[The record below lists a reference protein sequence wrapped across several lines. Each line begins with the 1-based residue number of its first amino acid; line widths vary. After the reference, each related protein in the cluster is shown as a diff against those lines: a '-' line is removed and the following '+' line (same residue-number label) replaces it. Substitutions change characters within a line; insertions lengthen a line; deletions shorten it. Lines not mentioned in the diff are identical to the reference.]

1 VLPKVSGGVSLVDR
15 VAEMISDEITSGR
28 LSPGE
33 RLPSE
38 VQLVEQLGVSRTVVR
53 EAVSRLRNAGL
64 VEPRQGAGV
73 FVLAPRMK
81 PLDLS
86 AEAQQ
91 TKASVLQV
99 VEVRRAME
107 GEAAAL
113 AATRA
118 TPEDVRRIRAAL
130 EAIDAD
136 VRGGGDGVDAD
147 LAFHQS
153 VVDSTGNPVLAET
166 LRYIG
171 SLMRSGMQVT
181 RANEAR
187 RADFTAQVRR
197 EHQLMLAAI
206 EVGDPEAARAAARQH
221 MEHAAERLQQADDR
235 FWTEAGLQ
243 AFEVNG

>member
-1 VLPKVSGGVSLVDR
+1 MLSKVSGAGSLADR
-15 VAEMISDEITSGR
+15 VAELLSDEITSGR
-28 LSPGE
+28 LEPGQ

-38 VQLVEQLGVSRTVVR
+38 PQLVEQLGVSRTVVR

-73 FVLAPRMK
+73 FVLEPRMQ

-86 AEAQQ
+86 VDAER
-91 TKASVLQV
+91 TKTSVLHI

-118 TPEDVRRIRAAL
+118 APDDIAQIRAAL
-130 EAIDAD
+130 VAIDDD
-136 VRGGGDGVDAD
+136 VRAGGDGVDAD

-153 VVDSTGNPVLAET
+153 VGDATGNPVLAET
-166 LRYIG
+166 LRYIS
-171 SLMRSGMQVT
+171 SLMRNGIRVT

-187 RADFTAQVRR
+187 RADFIAQVRK
-197 EHQLMLAAI
+197 EHHDLVAAI
-206 EVGDPEAARAAARQH
+206 ETGDAEAARAAARAH
-221 MEHAAERLQQADDR
+221 MEHAAQRLRHADDE
-235 FWTEAGLQ
+235 FWTAAGVR
-243 AFEVNG
+243 AFEEGS

>member
-1 VLPKVSGGVSLVDR
+1 VLTKLSGGVSLVDR
-15 VAEMISDEITSGR
+15 VAEVISEEITSGR
-28 LSPGE
+28 LSPGD

-118 TPEDVRRIRAAL
+118 TPEDIRRIRAAL
-130 EAIDAD
+130 EAIDDD
-136 VRGGGDGVDAD
+136 VRAGGDGVDAD

-171 SLMRSGMQVT
+171 SLMRSGMRVT

-197 EHQLMLAAI
+197 EHDLMLEAI
-206 EVGDPEAARAAARQH
+206 EGGDAEAARAAARQH

-235 FWTEAGLQ
+235 FWSESGVL
-243 AFEVNG
+243 AFEANS

>member
-1 VLPKVSGGVSLVDR
+1 VSGAVSLVDR
-15 VAEMISDEITSGR
+15 VAEVISEEITSGR
-28 LSPGE
+28 LSPGD
-33 RLPSE
+33 RLPTE
-38 VQLVEQLGVSRTVVR
+38 VQLVKQLGVSRTVVR

-73 FVLAPRMK
+73 FVLEPRVH

-86 AEAQQ
+86 GEAQR
-91 TKASVLQV
+91 TKASVFQV

-113 AATRA
+113 AAARA
-118 TPEDVRRIRAAL
+118 KPADLRRMRAAL

-136 VRGGGDGVDAD
+136 VRAGGDGVDAD

-171 SLMRSGMQVT
+171 SLMRNGIRVT

-197 EHQLMLAAI
+197 EHQILLEAVEA
-206 EVGDPEAARAAARQH
+206 GDPEAARAAARQH

-235 FWTEAGLQ
+235 FWTEAGVL
-243 AFEVNG
+243 AFEANG

>member
-15 VAEMISDEITSGR
+15 VAEVISDEITSGR
-28 LSPGE
+28 LSPGD

-73 FVLAPRMK
+73 FVLTPRMK

-86 AEAQQ
+86 SEAQQ

-118 TPEDVRRIRAAL
+118 TPEAIRRIRAAL
-130 EAIDAD
+130 EAIDDD
-136 VRGGGDGVDAD
+136 VRAGGDGVDAD
-147 LAFHQS
+147 LAFHQC

-171 SLMRSGMQVT
+171 SLMRSGMRVT

-197 EHQLMLAAI
+197 EHQLMLEAI
-206 EVGDPEAARAAARQH
+206 EGGDPEAARAAARQH

-235 FWTEAGLQ
+235 FWSESGVL
-243 AFEVNG
+243 AFEANS

>member
-1 VLPKVSGGVSLVDR
+1 VLPKVSGAVSLVDR
-15 VAEMISDEITSGR
+15 VAEVISEEITSGR
-28 LSPGE
+28 LSAGD
-33 RLPSE
+33 RLPTE
-38 VQLVEQLGVSRTVVR
+38 VQLVKQLGVSRTVVR

-73 FVLAPRMK
+73 FVLEPRVH

-86 AEAQQ
+86 GEAQR

-113 AATRA
+113 AAARA
-118 TPEDVRRIRAAL
+118 KPADLRRMRAAL

-136 VRGGGDGVDAD
+136 VRAGGDGVDAD

-171 SLMRSGMQVT
+171 SLMRNGIRVT

-197 EHQLMLAAI
+197 EHQILLEAVEA
-206 EVGDPEAARAAARQH
+206 GDPEAARAAARQH

-235 FWTEAGLQ
+235 FWTEAGVL
-243 AFEVNG
+243 AFEANG

>member
-1 VLPKVSGGVSLVDR
+1 MLPKVSGAISLADR
-15 VAEMISDEITSGR
+15 VAEVLTDEITSGR
-28 LSPGE
+28 LSPGD
-33 RLPSE
+33 RLPTE
-38 VQLVEQLGVSRTVVR
+38 VQLVKQLGVSRTVVR

-73 FVLAPRMK
+73 FVLAPRVQ

-86 AEAQQ
+86 VEAQR
-91 TKASVLQV
+91 TKASVLQI
-99 VEVRRAME
+99 VEVRQAME
-107 GEAAAL
+107 GEAAAM

-118 TPEDVRRIRAAL
+118 TPEDIRRIRGAL
-130 EAIDAD
+130 AAIDAD
-136 VRGGGDGVDAD
+136 VRAGGDGVDAD

-153 VVDSTGNPVLAET
+153 LGDATGNLVLAET

-171 SLMRSGMQVT
+171 SLMRSGIRVT

-197 EHQLMLAAI
+197 EHQVLVDAI
-206 EVGDPEAARAAARQH
+206 EAGDPEAARAAARQH
-221 MEHAAERLQQADDR
+221 MEHAAERLLQADDR
-235 FWTEAGLQ
+235 FWTESGVL

>member
-1 VLPKVSGGVSLVDR
+1 VLPKVSGAVSLVDR
-15 VAEMISDEITSGR
+15 VAEVISEEITSGR
-28 LSPGE
+28 LSPGD
-33 RLPSE
+33 RLPTE
-38 VQLVEQLGVSRTVVR
+38 VQLVKQLGVSRTVVR

-73 FVLAPRMK
+73 FVLEPRVH

-86 AEAQQ
+86 GEAQR

-113 AATRA
+113 AAARA
-118 TPEDVRRIRAAL
+118 KPADLRRMRAAL

-136 VRGGGDGVDAD
+136 VRAGGDGVDAD

-171 SLMRSGMQVT
+171 SLMRNGIRVT

-197 EHQLMLAAI
+197 EHQILLEAVEA
-206 EVGDPEAARAAARQH
+206 GDPEAARAAARQH

-235 FWTEAGLQ
+235 FWTEAGVL
-243 AFEVNG
+243 AFEANG

>member
-1 VLPKVSGGVSLVDR
+1 VLPKVSGAVSLVDR
-15 VAEMISDEITSGR
+15 VAEMISEEITSGR
-28 LSPGE
+28 LSPGD
-33 RLPSE
+33 RLPTE
-38 VQLVEQLGVSRTVVR
+38 VQLVKQLGVSRTVVR

-73 FVLAPRMK
+73 FVLEPRVH

-86 AEAQQ
+86 GEAQR

-113 AATRA
+113 AAARA
-118 TPEDVRRIRAAL
+118 KPADLRRMRAAL

-136 VRGGGDGVDAD
+136 VRAGGDGVDAD

-171 SLMRSGMQVT
+171 SLMRNGIRVT

-197 EHQLMLAAI
+197 EHQILLEAVEA
-206 EVGDPEAARAAARQH
+206 GDPEAARAAARQH

-235 FWTEAGLQ
+235 FWTEAGVL
-243 AFEVNG
+243 AFEANG

>member
-1 VLPKVSGGVSLVDR
+1 MLPKLSGAVSLADR
-15 VAEMISDEITSGR
+15 VAEVLSDEITSGR

-33 RLPSE
+33 RLPTE
-38 VQLVEQLGVSRTVVR
+38 IQLVKQLGVSRTVIR

-73 FVLAPRMK
+73 FVLAPRVQ

-86 AEAQQ
+86 VEAQR
-91 TKASVLQV
+91 TKASVLQI
-99 VEVRRAME
+99 VEVRQAIE

-118 TPEDVRRIRAAL
+118 TPEDIRRIRAAL

-153 VVDSTGNPVLAET
+153 IGGSTGNLVLAET

-171 SLMRSGMQVT
+171 SLMRNGMRVT

-197 EHQLMLAAI
+197 EHRNLVEAI
-206 EVGDPEAARAAARQH
+206 ELHDPDLARAVARQH

-235 FWTEAGLQ
+235 FWTEAGAL
-243 AFEVNG
+243 AFEVKG

>member
-1 VLPKVSGGVSLVDR
+1 VLPKVSGAGSLVDR
-15 VAEMISDEITSGR
+15 VAEVLSDEITSGR
-28 LSPGE
+28 LAPGD

-53 EAVSRLRNAGL
+53 EALSRMRNSGL

-73 FVLAPRMK
+73 FVLQPRVK

-86 AEAQQ
+86 ADAER

-107 GEAAAL
+107 AEAAAL

-118 TPEDVRRIRAAL
+118 TSDDIRRIRAAL
-130 EAIDAD
+130 TAIDED
-136 VRGGGDGVDAD
+136 VRAGGDGVDAD

-153 VVDSTGNPVLAET
+153 IGDSTANTVLAET
-166 LRYIG
+166 LRYI
-171 SLMRSGMQVT
+171 SALMRNGIRVT

-187 RADFTAQVRR
+187 RDDFIAQVRQ
-197 EHQLMLAAI
+197 EHLNLVAAI
-206 EVGDPEAARAAARQH
+206 EARDVEGARAAARLH
-221 MEHAAERLQQADDR
+221 MEHAAQRLQNADDR
-235 FWTEAGLQ
+235 FWTEAGVR
-243 AFEVNG
+243 AFGV

>member
-1 VLPKVSGGVSLVDR
+1 VLPKLSGGVSLVDR
-15 VAEMISDEITSGR
+15 VAEVISEEITSGR
-28 LSPGE
+28 LSPGD

-118 TPEDVRRIRAAL
+118 TPEDIRRIRAAL
-130 EAIDAD
+130 EAIDDD
-136 VRGGGDGVDAD
+136 VCAGGDGVDAD

-171 SLMRSGMQVT
+171 SLMRSGMRVT

-197 EHQLMLAAI
+197 EHDLMLEAI
-206 EVGDPEAARAAARQH
+206 EGGDAEAARAAARQH

-235 FWTEAGLQ
+235 FWSESGVL
-243 AFEVNG
+243 AFEANS

>member
-1 VLPKVSGGVSLVDR
+1 VLPKLSGGVSLVDR
-15 VAEMISDEITSGR
+15 VAEVISEEITSGR
-28 LSPGE
+28 LSPGD

-118 TPEDVRRIRAAL
+118 TPEDIRRIRAAL
-130 EAIDAD
+130 EAIDDD
-136 VRGGGDGVDAD
+136 VRAGGDGVDAD

-171 SLMRSGMQVT
+171 SLMRSGMRVT

-187 RADFTAQVRR
+187 RADFTAHVRR
-197 EHQLMLAAI
+197 EHDLMLEAI
-206 EVGDPEAARAAARQH
+206 EGGDAEAARAAARQH

-235 FWTEAGLQ
+235 FWTESGVL
-243 AFEVNG
+243 AFEGNS

>member
-1 VLPKVSGGVSLVDR
+1 VLPKVSGAVSLADR
-15 VAEMISDEITSGR
+15 VAEVLTDEITSGR
-28 LSPGE
+28 LSPGD
-33 RLPSE
+33 RLPTE
-38 VQLVEQLGVSRTVVR
+38 IQLVKQLGVSRTVVR

-73 FVLAPRMK
+73 FVLEPRVQ

-86 AEAQQ
+86 VEAQH
-91 TKASVLQV
+91 TKASVLQI
-99 VEVRRAME
+99 VEVRQAME

-118 TPEDVRRIRAAL
+118 TPEDIRRIRAAL
-130 EAIDAD
+130 DAIDAD
-136 VRGGGDGVDAD
+136 VRAGGDGVDAD
-147 LAFHQS
+147 LVFHQS
-153 VVDSTGNPVLAET
+153 LGDATGNPVLAET

-171 SLMRSGMQVT
+171 SLMRSGIRVT

-197 EHQLMLAAI
+197 EHQVLVEAI
-206 EVGDPEAARAAARQH
+206 EARDPEAARAAARQH

-235 FWTEAGLQ
+235 FWTEEGVL
-243 AFEVNG
+243 AFEVNR

>member
-1 VLPKVSGGVSLVDR
+1 VLPKVSGAVSLVDR
-15 VAEMISDEITSGR
+15 VAEVISEEITSGR
-28 LSPGE
+28 LSAGD
-33 RLPSE
+33 RLPTE
-38 VQLVEQLGVSRTVVR
+38 VQLVKQLGVSRTVVR

-73 FVLAPRMK
+73 FVLEPRVH

-86 AEAQQ
+86 GEAQR

-113 AATRA
+113 AAARA
-118 TPEDVRRIRAAL
+118 KPADLRRMRAAL

-136 VRGGGDGVDAD
+136 VRAGGDGVDAD

-171 SLMRSGMQVT
+171 SLMRNGIRVT

-197 EHQLMLAAI
+197 EHQILLEAVKA
-206 EVGDPEAARAAARQH
+206 GDPEAARAAARQH

-235 FWTEAGLQ
+235 FWTEAGVL
-243 AFEVNG
+243 AFEANG

>member
-1 VLPKVSGGVSLVDR
+1 VLPKVSGAVSLADR
-15 VAEMISDEITSGR
+15 VAEVLSDEITSGR
-28 LSPGE
+28 LSPGD

-73 FVLAPRMK
+73 FVLAPRVQ

-86 AEAQQ
+86 VEAQR
-91 TKASVLQV
+91 TKASVLQI
-99 VEVRRAME
+99 VEVRQAIE

-118 TPEDVRRIRAAL
+118 TPEDIHRIRAAL
-130 EAIDAD
+130 DAIDAD
-136 VRGGGDGVDAD
+136 VRAGGDGVDAD

-153 VVDSTGNPVLAET
+153 VGEATGNPVLAET

-171 SLMRSGMQVT
+171 SLMRNGIRVT

-197 EHQLMLAAI
+197 EHQVLVDAI
-206 EVGDPEAARAAARQH
+206 EERDPEAARAGARQH

-235 FWTEAGLQ
+235 FWADAGVL
-243 AFEVNG
+243 AFEAKG

>member
-1 VLPKVSGGVSLVDR
+1 VLPKLSGGVSLVDR
-15 VAEMISDEITSGR
+15 VAEVISEEITSGR
-28 LSPGE
+28 LSPGD

-118 TPEDVRRIRAAL
+118 TPEDIRRIRAAL
-130 EAIDAD
+130 EAIDDD
-136 VRGGGDGVDAD
+136 VRAGGDGVDAD

-171 SLMRSGMQVT
+171 SLMRSGMRVT

-187 RADFTAQVRR
+187 RADFTAHVRR
-197 EHQLMLAAI
+197 EHDLMLEAI
-206 EVGDPEAARAAARQH
+206 EGGDAEAARAAARQH

-235 FWTEAGLQ
+235 FWSESGVL
-243 AFEVNG
+243 AFEANS

>member
-1 VLPKVSGGVSLVDR
+1 VLPKVSGAVSLADR
-15 VAEMISDEITSGR
+15 VAEVLTDEITSGR
-28 LSPGE
+28 LSPGD
-33 RLPSE
+33 RLPTE
-38 VQLVEQLGVSRTVVR
+38 IQLVKQLGVSRTVVR

-73 FVLAPRMK
+73 FVLAPRVK

-86 AEAQQ
+86 VEAQR
-91 TKASVLQV
+91 TKASVLQI
-99 VEVRRAME
+99 VEVRQAME

-113 AATRA
+113 SATRA
-118 TPEDVRRIRAAL
+118 TPTDIRRIRAAL
-130 EAIDAD
+130 KAIDAD
-136 VRGGGDGVDAD
+136 VRAGGDGVDAD

-171 SLMRSGMQVT
+171 SLMRSGMRVT

-197 EHQLMLAAI
+197 EHQLMLEAI
-206 EVGDPEAARAAARQH
+206 EVRDPEAARAAARQH

-235 FWTEAGLQ
+235 FWTEAGAL